1 MKYHSTLL
9 KDSRV
14 FPGVRYEIRR
24 PSLNGRLALLRLVRA
39 EGHSLAFH
47 NGSEDL
53 TDQIRSKELITA
65 IDAIYIRWAL
75 IKIDD
80 LLIDDQ
86 PADCELLIE
95 KGPESLC
102 REIAESIREE
112 CFLSGEERKN

>member
-14 FPGVRYEIRR
+14 YPGVRYRIRR
-24 PSLNGRLALLRLVRA
+24 PSLKGRLELLRLVRS
-39 EGHSLAFH
+39 EGNSLPFH
-47 NGSEDL
+47 NASEEL
-53 TDQIRSKELITA
+53 ADQLRSKEILTA

-75 IKIDD
+75 IGIED
-80 LLIDDQ
+80 LVIDDQ
-86 PADCELLIE
+86 PADCELLID

>member
-1 MKYHSTLL
+1 MNYHSTLL

-24 PSLNGRLALLRLVRA
+24 PSLRGRLDLLRLVRA

-47 NGSEDL
+47 NGSTEI
-53 TDQIRSKELITA
+53 TDQIRSKELLTA

-75 IKIDD
+75 IRIDD
-80 LLIDDQ
+80 LVIDDQ
-86 PADCELLIE
+86 PADCELLID

-102 REIAESIREE
+102 QEIAESIREE
-112 CFLSGEERKN
+112 CFLSEEERKN